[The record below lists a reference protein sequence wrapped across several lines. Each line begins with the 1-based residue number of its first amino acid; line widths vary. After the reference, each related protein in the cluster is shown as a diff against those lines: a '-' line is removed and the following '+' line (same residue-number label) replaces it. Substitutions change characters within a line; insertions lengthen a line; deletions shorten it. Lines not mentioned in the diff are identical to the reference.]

1 MLRGE
6 QLVNEIDEIK
16 NRIRIRKS
24 QKRQLTDYHFK
35 RLYNGMIKT
44 MVVLLVVVTI
54 GAYVKVSPNGTLI
67 KDYIF
72 NDQNFKQSINWIQ
85 TQFHTLLNKDNSV
98 LVSKKVSYTHLKDNY
113 YTNQSNEVLNF
124 EKGRVIYVGE
134 QNMLGHYVTVLL
146 ENNVE
151 VTFGNMNDI
160 FVNLY
165 DQVDAST
172 ILGTYQDKVLIV
184 FTQGEKELDYET
196 FEEFIE

>member
-16 NRIRIRKS
+16 KRIRIRKN

-151 VTFGNMNDI
+151 VTFGNMNDV

-165 DQVDAST
+165 DQVDAAT